1 MAKTSFHIHLSRTGE
16 RYDQRD
22 KKEGQQMRSSAELQD
37 VRFQKEYDT
46 IVGKSKKNMEKK
58 REKKNIFYT
67 LFFNFS
73 LFSLL
78 TLTFACLK
86 KKITI
91 F

>member
-46 IVGKSKKNMEKK
+46 IVGKSKNMEIK
-58 REKKNIFYT
+58 REKKI
-67 LFFNFS
+67 LISIHFF
-73 LFSLL
+73 L
-78 TLTFACLK
+78 TLVYFL
-86 KKITI
+86 
-91 F
+91 FLP

>member
-46 IVGKSKKNMEKK
+46 IVGKSKKKTWK
-58 REKKNIFYT
+58 
-67 LFFNFS
+67 
-73 LFSLL
+73 
-78 TLTFACLK
+78 
-86 KKITI
+86 
-91 F
+91 

>member
-46 IVGKSKKNMEKK
+46 IVGKSIKNMEII
-58 REKKNIFYT
+58 REIFFIIFFT

-73 LFSLL
+73 LFSQLNV
-78 TLTFACLK
+78 
-86 KKITI
+86 
-91 F
+91 

>member
-46 IVGKSKKNMEKK
+46 IVGKSKKKHGNKK
-58 REKKNIFYT
+58 RKKK
-67 LFFNFS
+67 LFFIHF
-73 LFSLL
+73 F
-78 TLTFACLK
+78 
-86 KKITI
+86 
-91 F
+91 